1 MIRIVTDSAAD
12 ITYEEAKRLNIEIAP
27 LKISFKDEV
36 YIQDIDLSFDEF
48 YEKLKNADEL
58 PFTSQPSPNDFLNIF
73 NEAKQC
79 KDSVVYI
86 GISSKLSG
94 TLQSAHIAK
103 ETCEYSNIYLIDSLQ
118 AVVGLRI
125 LVEYAV
131 KLRDE
136 GKTASEIYEII
147 SEARTRVDLW
157 AMVDTLKYLYK
168 GGRLSKGAAAL
179 GSMIQIKPIIT
190 LKDGAIEVIDKARGL
205 NGGIKSILNF
215 IDSSTG
221 IDPVMPVYYGY
232 TYVGEN
238 CNKLKV
244 KADEKYGL
252 TGTKSYAVG
261 GVIGTHVG
269 PGAIVVGYIR
279 KK

>member
-12 ITYEEAKRLNIEIAP
+12 ITYEEAKKLNVEIAP

-48 YEKLKNADEL
+48 YEKLQSADEL

-73 NEAKQC
+73 NDAKEC
-79 KDSVVYI
+79 NDSVVYI

-103 ETCEYSNIYLIDSLQ
+103 ETSEYDDIYLIDSLQ

-215 IDSSTG
+215 MDNSTG

-232 TYVGEN
+232 TYIGEN
-238 CNKLKV
+238 CSKLKS

-252 TGTKSYAVG
+252 TGTNSYPVG
-261 GVIGTHVG
+261 GVIGTHIG
-269 PGAIVVGYIR
+269 PGAIVIGYIR